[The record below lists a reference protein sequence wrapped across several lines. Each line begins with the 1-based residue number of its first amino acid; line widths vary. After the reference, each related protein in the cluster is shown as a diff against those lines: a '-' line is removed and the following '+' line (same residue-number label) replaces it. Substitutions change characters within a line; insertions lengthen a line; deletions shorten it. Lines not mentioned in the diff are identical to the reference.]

1 MEMFEALVALEPLVA
16 SAELMS
22 PVEVAMLVSGQRG

>member
-1 MEMFEALVALEPLVA
+1 MEMFEALVALEPLMA
-16 SAELMS
+16 SVGLML